1 MIIDH
6 YINVDIQL
14 YISISHISTCYINIS
29 WGFKQPLPEVT
40 PAIGNPR
47 QAAEQCDE
55 SGNAA
60 KIGLPTG
67 GKLQWINCIG
77 IYIYIYGVSINEGTP
92 KIDGL

>member
-29 WGFKQPLPEVT
+29 WGFNQPLPEVT
-40 PAIGNPR
+40 PATIGNPR

-67 GKLQWINCIG
+67 ESFNGSIASG
-77 IYIYIYGVSINEGTP
+77 YIYIIYMGFP
-92 KIDGL
+92 

>member
-29 WGFKQPLPEVT
+29 WGFNQPLPEVT
-40 PAIGNPR
+40 PATIGNPR

-67 GKLQWINCIG
+67 ESFNGSIASG
-77 IYIYIYGVSINEGTP
+77 YIYIWGFH
-92 KIDGL
+92 K